1 MENSPHVYS
10 LQAARIS
17 LSEIIGK
24 AVFANETTIIT
35 RSGKNAAVV
44 MSFNDYE
51 RYRQLED
58 QFDGELAIKR
68 LAEGGKRYSADEV
81 KAELGLWRLGR

>member
-1 MENSPHVYS
+1 MNTNNSMETSPHVYP
-10 LQAARIS
+10 LQDARKH
-17 LSEIIGK
+17 LSDIIGK
-24 AVFANETTIIT
+24 AVFANQTAIIT

-44 MSFNDYE
+44 MSYNDYE

-58 QFDGELAIKR
+58 QFDGELATKR

-81 KAELGLWRLGR
+81 KAE